1 LRERLARYLARSGV
15 ASRRRAEAVIAAGR
29 VAVNGVVVT
38 TPAFDVDPERDRVT
52 VDGRPV
58 RPEPK
63 VYLMLNK
70 PPGYVSTVSDP
81 QGRPTVLD
89 LVPRMGRLYPV
100 GRLDAESEGLLLL
113 TNDGELSLLLTHPRY
128 HVPKT
133 YRVWVAG
140 VPTRAVLGRLARG
153 VELEDGPTAPARVRM
168 VRAGRGGAVLELT
181 LYEGRKRQIRRM
193 CAAVGHPVR
202 RLVRVGLGPL
212 SLGDLP
218 SGRWRELTSGEVAAL
233 RRAGLRGRRDRPE
246 PDL

>member
-15 ASRRRAEAVIAAGR
+15 ASRRRAEGLIATGR

-38 TPAFDVDPERDRVT
+38 TPAFNVDPERDRVT
-52 VDGRPV
+52 VDGKPV
-58 RPEPK
+58 GPEPR
-63 VYLMLNK
+63 VYLVLNK

-81 QGRPTVLD
+81 HGRPTVLD
-89 LVPRMGRLYPV
+89 LVPRIGRLYPV
-100 GRLDAESEGLLLL
+100 GRLDADSEGLLLL
-113 TNDGELSLLLTHPRY
+113 TNDGELTVLLTHPRY

-140 VPTRAVLGRLARG
+140 VPDRSALTRLARG

-168 VRAGRGGAVLELT
+168 VRAGRGGAVLEFT
-181 LYEGRKRQIRRM
+181 LYEGRKRQVRRM

-218 SGRWRELTSGEVAAL
+218 PGRWRELTSGEVAAL
-233 RRAGLRGRRDRPE
+233 RRAALRGRRGRPG
-246 PDL
+246 PGL